1 MLTAYAV
8 GSDTNK
14 QRTTA
19 TVTIERTARTLHL
32 EFIVLPSCSARP
44 AVVGGWNCTLSTAQ

>member
-1 MLTAYAV
+1 MTYSV
-8 GSDTNK
+8 GFATSK

-32 EFIVLPSCSARP
+32 EFIVLSSCSARR
-44 AVVGGWNCTLSTAQ
+44 AVVGGWNRTLSTAQ